1 MTPTMTQRPVV
12 LRTSRSS
19 CEECKRGIAQAL
31 EGLLA
36 DAEQLAGSVH
46 STAELSERVSKV
58 CSYWNALSLT
68 LMHYWPG
75 TQSTL
80 CYTPGDMLC

>member
-1 MTPTMTQRPVV
+1 MRFTILAMHHTSMSN
-12 LRTSRSS
+12 LRHN
-19 CEECKRGIAQAL
+19 GVQAL

-58 CSYWNALSLT
+58 RLHCKILRL
-68 LMHYWPG
+68 LV
-75 TQSTL
+75 
-80 CYTPGDMLC
+80 

>member
-1 MTPTMTQRPVV
+1 M
-12 LRTSRSS
+12 
-19 CEECKRGIAQAL
+19 QAL

-58 CSYWNALSLT
+58 SHHCKTFSL
-68 LMHYWPG
+68 LIGLHHSPIMLHAACAG
-75 TQSTL
+75 TIL
-80 CYTPGDMLC
+80 RGLAYL